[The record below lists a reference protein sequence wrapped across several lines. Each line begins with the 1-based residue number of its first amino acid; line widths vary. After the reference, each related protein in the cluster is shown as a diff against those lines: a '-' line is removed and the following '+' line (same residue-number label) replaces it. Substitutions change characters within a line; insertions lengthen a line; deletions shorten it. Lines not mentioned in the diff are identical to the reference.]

1 MQFVCFDIFL
11 IFVVAVSSV
20 ERTDPQHWQ
29 NISVLIKF
37 TLHID
42 DKYFDEVQDTME
54 TREEN
59 SENEEEI
66 SSEDN
71 TEEELQ
77 GWTIFLWEKESS

>member
-1 MQFVCFDIFL
+1 
-11 IFVVAVSSV
+11 
-20 ERTDPQHWQ
+20 
-29 NISVLIKF
+29 LIKF

-77 GWTIFLWEKESS
+77 G

>member
-1 MQFVCFDIFL
+1 
-11 IFVVAVSSV
+11 
-20 ERTDPQHWQ
+20 
-29 NISVLIKF
+29 
-37 TLHID
+37 
-42 DKYFDEVQDTME
+42 ME